1 MSRQEKFL
9 SDARFYFN
17 NSSSRR
23 DISNSLDARLA
34 QISASLLVIAYPL
47 CVIKGTV
54 LPFLLTTLLGVDLL
68 FPLFVKIPLR
78 PSPVL

>member
-1 MSRQEKFL
+1 MSRQENLL
-9 SDARFYFN
+9 SDGQFYFN

-23 DISNSLDARLA
+23 AFSSSWDARLA
-34 QISASLLVIAYPL
+34 QTSASLLVIAYPF
-47 CVIKGTV
+47 CVIKGAV
-54 LPFLLTTLLGVDLL
+54 LPFLLITSLGVDLL